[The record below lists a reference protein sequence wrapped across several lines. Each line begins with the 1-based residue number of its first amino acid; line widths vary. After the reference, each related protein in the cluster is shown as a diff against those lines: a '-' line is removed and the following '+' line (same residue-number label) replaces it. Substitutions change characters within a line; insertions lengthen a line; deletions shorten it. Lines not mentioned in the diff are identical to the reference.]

1 MFNNFRLYGLKE
13 ILGIFIIRNL
23 KFKKRK
29 EMNLLNCIYAKGDSD
44 QVRIKFL
51 LLSKKKYQS
60 KFFLIKKKKKN
71 KKNKNLIRKLYL

>member
-1 MFNNFRLYGLKE
+1 MFINFHLYELTE

-29 EMNLLNCIYAKGDSD
+29 EMNLLNCIYAKEDSD
-44 QVRIKFL
+44 QVAIKFL
-51 LLSKKKYQS
+51 LLSKIKYKS
-60 KFFLIKKKKKN
+60 KLFLTKKKKKN

>member
-1 MFNNFRLYGLKE
+1 MFNNFRLYGLTE